1 MRRFIDEPRAFL
13 AAALINPVERVRTET
28 PAMRRR
34 RRIVVG
40 LTVAVGAVALGL
52 ALNIAPGAPEFYAA
66 TLGVA
71 ALWIVGAFASGPLY
85 LGEGRTRDGGRSR
98 GVLQGFLLGLI
109 LLAIF
114 AGGALVVVRIPLLAA
129 PVEDLLDHARLGTL
143 WLVALITAVNGVAE
157 ELFFR
162 GAVYAS
168 LDRRFNAI
176 GSTALYAAST
186 LFTGVPLLTFAAVCL
201 GTLTAAQRR
210 VTGGV
215 LGPITSHLTW
225 SLGMLFLLPPIL
237 SLGG

>member
-1 MRRFIDEPRAFL
+1 M
-13 AAALINPVERVRTET
+13 
-28 PAMRRR
+28 
-34 RRIVVG
+34 
-40 LTVAVGAVALGL
+40 
-52 ALNIAPGAPEFYAA
+52 
-66 TLGVA
+66 
-71 ALWIVGAFASGPLY
+71 
-85 LGEGRTRDGGRSR
+85 
-98 GVLQGFLLGLI
+98 LQGFLLGLI

-201 GTLTAAQRR
+201 GTLTAAQRD
-210 VTGGV
+210 GMAPCFAMIGF
-215 LGPITSHLTW
+215 W
-225 SLGMLFLLPPIL
+225 SLSMLFLLPPIL